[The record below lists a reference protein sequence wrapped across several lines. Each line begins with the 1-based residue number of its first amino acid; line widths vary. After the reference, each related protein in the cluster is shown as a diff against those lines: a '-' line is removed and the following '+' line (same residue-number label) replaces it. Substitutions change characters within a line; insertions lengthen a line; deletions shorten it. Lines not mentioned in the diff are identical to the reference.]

1 MMRNKLFGAILYML
15 MAALW
20 LWSSLALYFY
30 GFNTPAKEL
39 LAIAFAILV
48 PTVLF
53 LVKRPYGVYVV
64 FVLYLG
70 VIGLWGQKQASLD
83 KDWQISVARLPHV
96 EREGSTLTVYDIR
109 NFTYQTETKFTPHYY
124 NKRFDLEQ
132 LNAVDYI
139 LSYWDGNLAVAHT
152 MLSFGFMNGDH
163 LVVSLETRLAK
174 NQLQNGLNG
183 LFKQYEVIYIL
194 ADEADILRLRTNYR
208 KEQVF
213 VYPLNLTAAVR
224 KAILTRIVER
234 VNQLY
239 RQPEFYNTL
248 THNCFTGL
256 QSDLRSISQSGKRV
270 LFDYRWFLNGYSDAM
285 IYENGKM
292 LTDLS
297 FADAKQFF
305 HINPYAETSTT
316 DNFSQVIRP

>member
-1 MMRNKLFGAILYML
+1 MMLNKLFSAILYIV

-20 LWSSLALYFY
+20 LWSALALYFY
-30 GFNTPAKEL
+30 DLHAPAKEL

-48 PTVLF
+48 PGILF
-53 LVKRPYGVYVV
+53 FAKRPYGIVV
-64 FVLYLG
+64 VLALYLG

-83 KDWQISVARLPHV
+83 KDWQTSVARLPHV
-96 EREGSTLTVYDIR
+96 VREGSNLTVYDIR
-109 NFTYQTETKFTPHYY
+109 NFDYQTDTQFTPHYY

-132 LNAVDYI
+132 LNEVNYI

-174 NQLQNGLNG
+174 NQPQSGLNG
-183 LFKQYEVIYIL
+183 LFKQYEAIYIL

-213 VYPLNLTAAVR
+213 VYPLNLTVAVR
-224 KAILTRIVER
+224 KAILERIVER

-239 RQPEFYNTL
+239 QQPEFYNTL

-256 QSDLRSISQSGKRV
+256 QSDLRSISHPDKRV
-270 LFDYRWFLNGYSDAM
+270 LFDYRWFLNGYSDEM

-297 FADAKQFF
+297 FVEAKQFF
-305 HINPYAETSTT
+305 HINQYTEKSTP
-316 DNFSQVIRP
+316 DNFSQLIRP

>member
-1 MMRNKLFGAILYML
+1 MLNKIFSTTLYIILV
-15 MAALW
+15 ALW
-20 LWSSLALYFY
+20 LWSALALYFY
-30 GFNTPAKEL
+30 GFNALVKEL
-39 LAIAFAILV
+39 VAITFAILV
-48 PTVLF
+48 PVILF
-53 LVKRPYGVYVV
+53 FTRRPYGIVVV
-64 FVLYLG
+64 FALYLG
-70 VIGLWGQKQASLD
+70 VIGLWSQKQASLD
-83 KDWQISVARLPHV
+83 KDWQTSVAKLPHV
-96 EREGSTLTVYDIR
+96 VWEGSNLTVYDIR
-109 NFTYQTETKFTPHYY
+109 NFDYQTETQFTPHYY

-132 LNAVDYI
+132 LNAVNYI

-152 MLSFGFMNGDH
+152 MLSFDFMNGDH

-174 NQLQNGLNG
+174 NQPQSGLNG
-183 LFKQYEVIYIL
+183 LFKQYESIYIL

-213 VYPLNLTAAVR
+213 VYPLNLTITVR

-239 RQPEFYNTL
+239 QQPEFYNTL

-256 QSDLRSISQSGKRV
+256 QSDLRSISNPDKRS

-297 FADAKQFF
+297 FVEAKKFF
-305 HINPYAETSTT
+305 HINQYAERSTT
-316 DNFSQVIRP
+316 NNFSQLIRP